1 MVHPCTQDLKVPITH
16 VQGFVIFSR
25 SQLNFPRS
33 TEFHY
38 TYNVSQICDT
48 LSQLAHPPLQRH
60 YPISPGRKV
69 MTMALQPCVG
79 DYLCLVPHQGWILV
93 TSQVAGDP
101 VKILTSYT
109 NSYIWGPWG
118 VACVE
123 DYV

>member
-1 MVHPCTQDLKVPITH
+1 MVHPYTQDLKGPISD
-16 VQGFVIFSR
+16 VQGFVMFSR
-25 SQLNFPRS
+25 SQLNFLRS

-38 TYNVSQICDT
+38 SYNDVSCQVSQICDT
-48 LSQLAHPPLQRH
+48 LSQLAPPPLQRH
-60 YPISPGRKV
+60 HPISPGRKG

-79 DYLCLVPHQGWILV
+79 DYLCLVPHQGWVLV

-118 VACVE
+118 VA
-123 DYV
+123 